1 MQILKNSFLGGLV
14 RVLVTG
20 AQGCIGAWVVKV
32 LLQRGV
38 DVVLYDAD
46 PNPVRLS
53 LLLTPERLSRIP
65 LEVGKIEDTVRLK
78 SLVKDGGITHI
89 MHLAAVLMPFCQAD
103 PVEG

>member
-1 MQILKNSFLGGLV
+1 V

-38 DVVLYDAD
+38 DVVLYDAE

-53 LLLTPERLSRIP
+53 LLLKPETLGRLP
-65 LEVGKIEDTVRLK
+65 LEVGKIEDTR
-78 SLVKDGGITHI
+78 G
-89 MHLAAVLMPFCQAD
+89 
-103 PVEG
+103 

>member
-1 MQILKNSFLGGLV
+1 M

-53 LLLTPERLSRIP
+53 LLLAPERLSRIP
-65 LEVGKIEDTVRLK
+65 LEVGKIEDTARLQAGETI
-78 SLVKDGGITHI
+78 LIQGG
-89 MHLAAVLMPFCQAD
+89 AGGVAGCGPG
-103 PVEG
+103 PE